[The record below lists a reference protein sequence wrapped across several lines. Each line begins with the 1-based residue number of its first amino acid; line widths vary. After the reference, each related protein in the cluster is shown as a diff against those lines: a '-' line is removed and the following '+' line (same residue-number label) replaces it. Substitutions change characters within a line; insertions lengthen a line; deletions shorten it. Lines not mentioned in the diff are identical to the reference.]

1 MILQKRQLMYLLFL
15 VVASFLLVA
24 PLSLSAQDI
33 EEVSEELAE
42 DTENNKDAKI
52 KKCIKEAKT
61 NKDKKNCA
69 KQINKQYKNLLKMK
83 V

>member
-33 EEVSEELAE
+33 EEVSEELAGKLKSLKVFAGIGGY
-42 DTENNKDAKI
+42 TVKVFIEN
-52 KKCIKEAKT
+52 
-61 NKDKKNCA
+61 
-69 KQINKQYKNLLKMK
+69 
-83 V
+83 